1 MQVELG
7 RLLQARKRKERRT
20 AMERR
25 SLLAKLAGIAGAA
38 GALATLRATSLM
50 GQKQSKQSSA
60 QRATT
65 APCTLPASGQRAGYF
80 PNVVLVNHEWER
92 ARFYDDLV
100 RGKIITVN
108 SFSTSKGSALQ
119 KQVMTNLVELQKHL
133 GDRVGRD
140 LFMYSITYDPMHDTP
155 QVLHEYAKRLGIR
168 PGWSLLTGRPDDVE
182 LVLARI
188 GLGYMRMGDHRME
201 PHYAL
206 LRMGNETLDRW
217 TAMPAVF
224 RPHLLAHHLTLL
236 EVKPE
241 RKDPKQFV
249 RGGPFPKDLPE
260 SATGRA
266 RT

>member
-1 MQVELG
+1 
-7 RLLQARKRKERRT
+7 
-20 AMERR
+20 MERR
-25 SLLAKLAGIAGAA
+25 SLLARIMGAA
-38 GALATLRATSLM
+38 GAALVAGHATALF
-50 GQKQSKQSSA
+50 GQKSNGNLQKKGA
-60 QRATT
+60 AEG
-65 APCTLPASGQRAGYF
+65 PCVLPKGGPRAGYF
-80 PNVVLVNHEWER
+80 PNVVLINHEFEN

-100 RGKIITVN
+100 RGKIVTVN
-108 SFSTSKGSALQ
+108 SFSTSNGSALQ
-119 KQVMTNLVELQKHL
+119 KQAMTNLVELQKYL

-155 QVLHEYAKRLGIR
+155 QVLHEYARRLGVR
-168 PGWSLLTGRPDDVE
+168 PGWSLLTGRPDDVN

-188 GLGYMRMGDHRME
+188 GLGYMRMANHRME

-206 LRMGNETLDRW
+206 LRMGNEALDRW

-249 RGGPFPKDLPE
+249 RAGPFPKDVAE
-260 SATGRA
+260 ATGRRA
-266 RT
+266 T